1 MKHSTNARPDAESVD
16 SDTLASSRGTLRTCE
31 THPAVLR
38 RALLLT
44 RPRSDSGTVFI
55 RALASALFTGAARG
69 RLAHAVIRPANYVPS
84 DGARSPS
91 LLSVPVLAGFRT
103 ITCRALCPA
112 RQALQ
117 TLLADRPR
125 HAPAAPASSI
135 RRPADGAP
143 SVPWPWLRRRRRAP
157 RDRFVVLER
166 ARALAERFVQ
176 RRDQRRARDQ
186 PRQTFAQHRVAGER
200 RKLGM
205 KLARETDP
213 RRKIMALEGAA
224 FTSDRRADRSS
235 GAAMP

>member
-1 MKHSTNARPDAESVD
+1 MVLTPRCPVAIRGKFSLPPLDRKSCGRFRARSTLRPSHINPLNSSAGSW
-16 SDTLASSRGTLRTCE
+16 LSSRGTLRTCE

-69 RLAHAVIRPANYVPS
+69 RLAHAVIRPANYAPS

-135 RRPADGAP
+135 RHPADGPP
-143 SVPWPWLRRRRRAP
+143 SVQWLWLRRRCRAP
-157 RDRFVVLER
+157 R
-166 ARALAERFVQ
+166 
-176 RRDQRRARDQ
+176 
-186 PRQTFAQHRVAGER
+186 
-200 RKLGM
+200 
-205 KLARETDP
+205 
-213 RRKIMALEGAA
+213 
-224 FTSDRRADRSS
+224 
-235 GAAMP
+235 